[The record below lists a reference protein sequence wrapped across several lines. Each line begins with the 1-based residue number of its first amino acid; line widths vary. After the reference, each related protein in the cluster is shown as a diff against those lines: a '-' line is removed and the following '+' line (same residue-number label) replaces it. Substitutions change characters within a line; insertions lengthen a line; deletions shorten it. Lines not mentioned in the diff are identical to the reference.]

1 MCFILAECDSSEHM
15 ALWFILYWYQQKV
28 LVLTYSIF
36 SWSITLWKLPEISR
50 ICCLNTTFY
59 VVPPPHL
66 LNVSFFPWLK
76 LNFWPLIIFY
86 LLLVVLMYNQYQLIP
101 WKWDFQRFNHIHVYI
116 RFNSSYVHKIMFKRS
131 FFFKLQTLIASQ
143 FRQTKL
149 IVQSNVAIRGYS
161 GPIQH

>member
-1 MCFILAECDSSEHM
+1 MLYFGRV
-15 ALWFILYWYQQKV
+15 WFFWAHGSLVYFV
-28 LVLTYSIF
+28 LISTESF
-36 SWSITLWKLPEISR
+36 SAYIQHLFMIHHFVETPRNFKNLLLKYYFLCGP
-50 ICCLNTTFY
+50 
-59 VVPPPHL
+59 PPPHL
-66 LNVSFFPWLK
+66 LVSFFPWLK

-86 LLLVVLMYNQYQLIP
+86 LLLVVFMYNRYQLIP